1 MTNNKKSRNAFTIV
15 ELVIVIAVIS
25 ILAAVLIPT
34 FAFMIKRAEESRD
47 LQESENQAKQDFA
60 DSMLGNNEQSSS
72 EQTPEETEPEETT
85 PERIGRDESE
95 LVHIKVVP
103 VIDGDSVS
111 FDLIYYMNRNED
123 TADIIDTVLK
133 DATIT
138 ARFTSSC
145 FIGED
150 MISETVTLFEYGA
163 NGFSED
169 CFTPQA
175 VTLATDYLNNFP
187 EQMGFFSLT
196 IRAEW
201 PDNRYKDFLEFGD
214 ALIISTYPGFTKTNG
229 EFLFGE
235 AYASAYDSD
244 LIYDYCPTIE
254 QIYEKLNATESEP

>member
-1 MTNNKKSRNAFTIV
+1 MKNVRFKNSKRAFTIV

-60 DSMLGNNEQSSS
+60 DSMLGDNEQSSS

-95 LVHIKVVP
+95 LVHVKVVP

-138 ARFTSSC
+138 ARFSSN
-145 FIGED
+145 FLIGEE

-187 EQMGFFSLT
+187 EQGGFSLT
-196 IRAEW
+196 IRAAW
-201 PDNRYKDFLEFGD
+201 PDNRYNDFLERSNAG
-214 ALIISTYPGFTKTNG
+214 IISTYPYFTKTNG
-229 EFLFGE
+229 EFLFVE
-235 AYASAYDSD
+235 APESSESYTYEGGVEM
-244 LIYDYCPTIE
+244 IYK
-254 QIYEKLNATESEP
+254 KLNATESEP